1 MPQHSWGATSGA
13 LNLPQ
18 SLSPVVAGRYHYN
31 VSSQRLDT
39 HINYGSTDNLS
50 ISSVTTYNNL
60 WAVVMDCD
68 PAVAH
73 QRYLLA
79 SSQVL
84 LDAQHSGFPMPSLHS
99 DLTAETRQRCQQQ
112 LRSTSEDRS
121 SADAA
126 TCMSR
131 AHCPSCHLDAML
143 AHGLHARRWCPSP

>member
-1 MPQHSWGATSGA
+1 MAG
-13 LNLPQ
+13 
-18 SLSPVVAGRYHYN
+18 GRYHYN

-79 SSQVL
+79 SSQVW
-84 LDAQHSGFPMPSLHS
+84 
-99 DLTAETRQRCQQQ
+99 
-112 LRSTSEDRS
+112 LR
-121 SADAA
+121 
-126 TCMSR
+126 
-131 AHCPSCHLDAML
+131 HCSV
-143 AHGLHARRWCPSP
+143 SPCLPCIPT